1 MYQNSESY
9 LAESTGLAIGRR
21 QGYQDGYAAGHDAGW
36 NACVKDWNAQI
47 RDQWE
52 PLVDRLT
59 AERDAALQECEALRA
74 ELRQQGQQNR
84 AWQAAFAA
92 LVVSLD
98 AAMEALQEAPQG
110 LRNRMIV
117 ALGKR
122 VERANSGG
130 GWLRSMPQD
139 DPTLRKYARST
150 ADKLRGW
157 WDQALAQAKK
167 SAERDSTPTP

>member
-74 ELRQQGQQNR
+74 ELRKQGQQKR
-84 AWQAAFAA
+84 AWETGFCS
-92 LVVSLD
+92 LMCSLD
-98 AAMEALQEAPQG
+98 AAMDALQEAPQG
-110 LRNRMIV
+110 LRNKMIV
-117 ALGKR
+117 SLGQ
-122 VERANSGG
+122 RADTLHKN
-130 GWLRSMPQD
+130 GWIQSMPWD
-139 DPTLRKYARST
+139 DAIVRAKAKST
-150 ADKLRGW
+150 AAKLRGW
-157 WDQALAQAKK
+157 WDQTLAQAKK

>member
-1 MYQNSESY
+1 MSY
-9 LAESTGLAIGRR
+9 DYMAESNGHVIGLR
-21 QGYQDGYAAGHDAGW
+21 QGYDQGYKAGHDDGW
-36 NACVKDWNAQI
+36 NACLAKWEVQI
-47 RDQWE
+47 RNEWE

-157 WDQALAQAKK
+157 WDQALVQAKK